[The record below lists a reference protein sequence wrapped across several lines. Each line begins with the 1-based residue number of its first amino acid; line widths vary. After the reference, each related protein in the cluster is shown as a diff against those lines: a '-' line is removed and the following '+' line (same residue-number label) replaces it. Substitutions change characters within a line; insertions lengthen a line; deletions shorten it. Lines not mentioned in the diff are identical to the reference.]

1 MEKVQKQPS
10 LFICILIDLIGFA
23 TYSIPVLG
31 ELGDLIWAPVSAL
44 IFFKLFGGWKGA
56 AGGIFNFIE
65 ELTPGLDFIPSF
77 TIMWI
82 FRSFGRPQTTRSI
95 QPI

>member
-10 LFICILIDLIGFA
+10 LFICILMDLIGLA
-23 TYSIPVLG
+23 TYSLPVLG

-44 IFFKLFGGWKGA
+44 VFFKLFGGWKGA

-65 ELTPGLDFIPSF
+65 ELVPGLDFIPSF

-82 FRSFGRPQTTRSI
+82 LRSFSRPQITRSI